1 MRISDWSSDV
11 CSSDLDARAVARLS
25 GRPRARTGD
34 GVARGRRGG
43 VARHALLRD
52 RERQEIRLFHRGPS
66 WRRKNRLARQ
76 DQRRRRAGGA
86 DRDGRSALLP
96 AGLFRRRLGRG
107 AARSGRHRLGCDR
120 RVVAQELAGG
130 GAEEAG
136 GIDGR
141 GRRILTRKRLPERSG
156 GLFVSALLS
165 SEEPTSE
172 IQSLMRISYAVI
184 F

>member
-1 MRISDWSSDV
+1 MYFDDYSLFCFLMIR
-11 CSSDLDARAVARLS
+11 
-25 GRPRARTGD
+25 RPPRSTRTD
-34 GVARGRRGG
+34 T
-43 VARHALLRD
+43 
-52 RERQEIRLFHRGPS
+52 LFPYTTLFRS
-66 WRRKNRLARQ
+66 KNRLARQ

-141 GRRILTRKRLPERSG
+141 GRRILTRKRPPERSG
-156 GLFVSALLS
+156 DRKGTRLNS
-165 SEEPTSE
+165 SH
-172 IQSLMRISYAVI
+172 
-184 F
+184 

>member
-25 GRPRARTGD
+25 ARPRARTGD

-107 AARSGRHRLGCDR
+107 DR
-120 RVVAQELAGG
+120 TSVVEGKSVSVRVVLGG
-130 GAEEAG
+130 G
-136 GIDGR
+136 
-141 GRRILTRKRLPERSG
+141 RIFKKKRIIILI
-156 GLFVSALLS
+156 L
-165 SEEPTSE
+165 
-172 IQSLMRISYAVI
+172 
-184 F
+184 